1 MFIISKCKTRVGES
15 TDKVSHSIPKW
26 SCETMW
32 LNLSKSEVVR
42 QNDSLCPKVRLLESV
57 NMNQSN
63 KMWREAIISEVS
75 HKCTKLFI
83 TERAKYFKYI
93 HLFSIMRREI
103 ELFGLILSSRCCYY
117 SIDRKWWM
125 SFRIIPYPCSSILP
139 SMFVDNTI
147 Q

>member
-1 MFIISKCKTRVGES
+1 MEKVQIKCL
-15 TDKVSHSIPKW
+15 I
-26 SCETMW
+26 
-32 LNLSKSEVVR
+32 LSQNEVVR
-42 QNDSLCPKVRLLESV
+42 QCDSIYPKVKLWD
-57 NMNQSN
+57 
-63 KMWREAIISEVS
+63 KMTHFVPKLDCWKVWTWIKVIRCEEKQISEVS

-103 ELFGLILSSRCCYY
+103 ELFGLILSSRYCYY
-117 SIDRKWWM
+117 IIDRKWWM